1 MDSLD
6 LLTYNGRR
14 NVPGRNHCVH
24 SPVFLC
30 HPFASCYPAPFSES
44 EQVVESPQAEQPV
57 TSSRGRKVAL
67 ALFASLLTLL
77 LCEILLKLTEQPA
90 ASIRFQQDVGELDQL
105 GMKRLAAIVEND
117 DELFWRLAPNT
128 SLPRADGPFFGV
140 ISNEQGLRE
149 DHPIPLQKKSAE
161 LRVLFLGD
169 SCTFGYGLEHSEG
182 YVDVAEKLLQQRLA
196 GQPVECINAGVPG
209 YTLFQGWQY
218 WSTDGQQLKPD
229 LVVVCF
235 GGNDMSSWDDK
246 TDLQHHAQFKRQQPP
261 GILKSSSLSRR
272 LWAMFH
278 PVESTSRQP
287 SPRVTPT
294 DFQLLLGKLHDS
306 ITAADS
312 KMVIVVW
319 PFLWQV
325 AESRERRTP
334 WQQEMIAFAS
344 QHEIELVDLVP
355 EFHKL
360 ADQHGSQALY
370 LDQGHATA
378 LGNQHIGEVIADMLK
393 NQVTNPAK

>member
-1 MDSLD
+1 M
-6 LLTYNGRR
+6 
-14 NVPGRNHCVH
+14 
-24 SPVFLC
+24 
-30 HPFASCYPAPFSES
+30 
-44 EQVVESPQAEQPV
+44 VESPQTEQPA

-67 ALFASLLTLL
+67 ALFASLLALL
-77 LCEILLKLTEQPA
+77 LCEIILKITERPT

-140 ISNEQGLRE
+140 ISNGQGLRE
-149 DHPIPLQKKSAE
+149 DHPIPLQKPSQE
-161 LRVLFLGD
+161 FRVLFLGD
-169 SCTFGYGLEHSEG
+169 SCTFGYGLEPSEG
-182 YVDVAEKLLQQRLA
+182 YVDVAEKLLQQRL
-196 GQPVECINAGVPG
+196 GERPVECINAGVPG

-218 WSTDGQQLKPD
+218 WSTDGQHLKPD

-246 TDLQHHAQFKRQQPP
+246 TDLQHHQQFKRQHPP
-261 GILKSSSLSRR
+261 GIFRFSSLSRR
-272 LWAMFH
+272 LWGMFNSA
-278 PVESTSRQP
+278 ESKSSRS
-287 SPRVTPT
+287 SPRVTPA

-306 ITAADS
+306 IVSTDS

-319 PFLWQV
+319 PFFWQV

-334 WQQEMIAFAS
+334 WQQAMVTFAR

-355 EFHKL
+355 EFHQL
-360 ADQHGSQALY
+360 ADQYGSEALY

-378 LGNQHIGEVIADMLK
+378 LGNQHIGEVIADMLEH
-393 NQVTNPAK
+393 QVTDPAK

>member
-1 MDSLD
+1 M
-6 LLTYNGRR
+6 
-14 NVPGRNHCVH
+14 
-24 SPVFLC
+24 
-30 HPFASCYPAPFSES
+30 
-44 EQVVESPQAEQPV
+44 VESPQTEQPV

-105 GMKRLAAIVEND
+105 GMKRLAAIIEND

-128 SLPRADGPFFGV
+128 SLPRARGPFFGV

-149 DHPIPLQKKSAE
+149 DHPIPLQKPSQE

-169 SCTFGYGLEHSEG
+169 SCTFGYGLKPSEG
-182 YVDVAEKLLQQRLA
+182 YVDVAEKLLQQRL
-196 GQPVECINAGVPG
+196 GERPVECINAGVPG

-218 WSTDGQQLKPD
+218 WSANGQHLKPD
-229 LVVVCF
+229 LVVVCI

-246 TDLQHHAQFKRQQPP
+246 TDLQHHQQFKQRQPP
-261 GILKSSSLSRR
+261 GILRFSSLSRR
-272 LWAMFH
+272 LWGMFN
-278 PVESTSRQP
+278 PTESKSSQS
-287 SPRVTPT
+287 SPRVTPA
-294 DFQLLLGKLHDS
+294 DFQLLLGKLHNS
-306 ITAADS
+306 IASTDS

-319 PFLWQV
+319 PFFWQV

-334 WQQEMIAFAS
+334 WQQAMVTFAR
-344 QHEIELVDLVP
+344 QHKIELVDLIP
-355 EFHKL
+355 EFHQL
-360 ADQHGSQALY
+360 ADQYGSEALY

-378 LGNQHIGEVIADMLK
+378 LGNQHIGKVIADMLEH
-393 NQVTNPAK
+393 QVTGPAK